1 MKERE
6 YMAENKT
13 YRLGDLIELCDERN
27 TEGKYT
33 VDDVRGMTIQKEL
46 ISTKANVSETDLS
59 DFLVVHPKEFVYN
72 PRTHGKHIG
81 MGFNDTNNNFI
92 ISWNNIAFRV
102 KETMQ
107 FEVVPDYLFI
117 NFRRDEWD
125 REACYQSWGTST
137 EVFSWNAL
145 CDMQITLPPLAVQ
158 QKAVAVYNALKANL
172 AAYEQGLDD
181 LKLVCDGFI
190 DTVKNKATPLSG
202 VAYYRLGD
210 LIEICDERNTDGKYT
225 LDDVRGISIEKK
237 FIQTKADMKD
247 VSLTP
252 YIVVKPDSF
261 AYVTVTSRNGEK
273 ITLAHNDSD
282 DTYIVSSSY
291 IVFRV
296 VHQELILS
304 DYLSLFFN
312 RSEFDH
318 YARYCSWGSARE
330 TFDWTEMCDVQI
342 PLPSLE
348 VQQSIV
354 NMYKCYTERRR
365 IAAELKTKI
374 KTVCPILIKG
384 SLENM

>member
-1 MKERE
+1 
-6 YMAENKT
+6 MAENKT
-13 YRLGDLIELCDERN
+13 YRLGDLIELCEERN

-33 VDDVRGMTIQKEL
+33 VDDVRGISTDKKL
-46 ISTKANVSETDLS
+46 IDTKANMDGVMLDSYKIICKNQFAYVADTSRRGDKIALAYNTEES
-59 DFLVVHPKEFVYN
+59 NFLVSSIYTIFHITHPEILN
-72 PRTHGKHIG
+72 
-81 MGFNDTNNNFI
+81 
-92 ISWNNIAFRV
+92 S
-102 KETMQ
+102 
-107 FEVVPDYLFI
+107 DYLFM
-117 NFRRDEWD
+117 FFYRPEFD
-125 REACYQSWGTST
+125 RYARFNSWGSARET
-137 EVFSWNAL
+137 FSWEDM
-145 CDMQITLPPLAVQ
+145 CDMQITLPPLAAQ

-172 AAYEQGLDD
+172 AAYEQGLED

-190 DTVKNKATPLSG
+190 DTVKNKATPMSG

-282 DTYIVSSSY
+282 ATYIVSSSY

-296 VHQELILS
+296 IHQELILS

-348 VQQSIV
+348 IQQSIV
-354 NMYKCYTERRR
+354 NMYKCYTERRH
-365 IAAELKTKI
+365 IAAELKAKI
-374 KTVCPILIKG
+374 KTICPILIKG

>member
-1 MKERE
+1 MK
-6 YMAENKT
+6 AAKT

-27 TEGKYT
+27 TEGKYNSFY
-33 VDDVRGMTIQKEL
+33 GINIE
-46 ISTKANVSETDLS
+46 
-59 DFLVVHPKEFVYN
+59 KEFM
-72 PRTHGKHIG
+72 PTAA
-81 MGFNDTNNNFI
+81 DTNGLDESKYKI
-92 ISWNNIAFRV
+92 IRKNRF
-102 KETMQ
+102 
-107 FEVVPDYLFI
+107 
-117 NFRRDEWD
+117 
-125 REACYQSWGTST
+125 
-137 EVFSWNAL
+137 VFSGMQTGRDGCIRISMYEKEDPVLVSPAYTTFEISKKEIVLPEYFFMIFQSKEMDRYGAFCSDGSIRSNL
-145 CDMQITLPPLAVQ
+145 DLERFCDFQLVLPPLAAQ

-282 DTYIVSSSY
+282 ATYIVSSSY
-291 IVFRV
+291 IVFRII
-296 VHQELILS
+296 HQELILS

-312 RSEFDH
+312 RPEFDH

-330 TFDWTEMCDVQI
+330 TFDWTEMCEVQI

-348 VQQSIV
+348 VQQNIV
-354 NMYKCYTERRR
+354 NMYKSYTERRR
-365 IAAELKTKI
+365 IAAELKAKI
-374 KTVCPILIKG
+374 KTICPILIKG

>member
-1 MKERE
+1 
-6 YMAENKT
+6 MAENKT

-33 VDDVRGMTIQKEL
+33 VDDVKG
-46 ISTKANVSETDLS
+46 ISIEKKFIETKADMSGVSLIPYILVKHGCFAYVTVTSRNGEKITLVHNTTANTYIVSSSYVVFKINSANVINS
-59 DFLVVHPKEFVYN
+59 
-72 PRTHGKHIG
+72 
-81 MGFNDTNNNFI
+81 
-92 ISWNNIAFRV
+92 
-102 KETMQ
+102 
-107 FEVVPDYLFI
+107 DYLFMFF
-117 NFRRDEWD
+117 NRPEFD
-125 REACYQSWGTST
+125 RYARFNSWGSAR
-137 EVFSWNAL
+137 EIFSWEDM
-145 CDMQITLPPLAVQ
+145 CDMQITLPPLTAQ

-172 AAYEQGLDD
+172 AAYEQGLED

-210 LIEICDERNTDGKYT
+210 LIEICDERNTDEKYT

-282 DTYIVSSSY
+282 ATYIVSSSY
-291 IVFRV
+291 IVFRII
-296 VHQELILS
+296 HQELILS

-312 RSEFDH
+312 RPEFDR
-318 YARYCSWGSARE
+318 YARYHSWGSARE
-330 TFDWTEMCDVQI
+330 VFTYEDMCDVQI
-342 PLPSLE
+342 PLPPLE
-348 VQQSIV
+348 VQQNIV
-354 NMYKCYTERRR
+354 NMYKCYTECRR

-374 KTVCPILIKG
+374 KTICPILIKG
-384 SLENM
+384 SLEERKYE

>member
-1 MKERE
+1 
-6 YMAENKT
+6 MAENKT

-27 TEGKYT
+27 TDGKYT

-172 AAYEQGLDD
+172 AAYEQGLED

-190 DTVKNKATPLSG
+190 EDLRKKNTSERIGPYIK
-202 VAYYRLGD
+202 
-210 LIEICDERNTDGKYT
+210 EINERNIG
-225 LDDVRGISIEKK
+225 
-237 FIQTKADMKD
+237 
-247 VSLTP
+247 
-252 YIVVKPDSF
+252 
-261 AYVTVTSRNGEK
+261 NK
-273 ITLAHNDSD
+273 ITLTQGVDVNLEFIPAKREAQDREE
-282 DTYIVSSSY
+282 TKIVRAGQFAFNKVVKSNGTKLPIALRVGKECVISSSY
-291 IVFRV
+291 VVF
-296 VHQELILS
+296 EICNKEKLLPEFLMLWFS
-304 DYLSLFFN
+304 
-312 RSEFDH
+312 RSETHRRCGYIAQGTTRDVISFED
-318 YARYCSWGSARE
+318 
-330 TFDWTEMCDVQI
+330 MCEVQI

-374 KTVCPILIKG
+374 KTICPILIKG

>member
-1 MKERE
+1 MK
-6 YMAENKT
+6 AAKI

-102 KETMQ
+102 KEMMR

-145 CDMQITLPPLAVQ
+145 CDMQITLPPLAAQ

-172 AAYEQGLDD
+172 AAYEQGLED

-190 DTVKNKATPLSG
+190 DTVKNKVTPMSG

-210 LIEICDERNTDGKYT
+210 LLEICDERNTGGKYT

-252 YIVVKPDSF
+252 YIVVKPDNF

-282 DTYIVSSSY
+282 ATYIVSSSY

-296 VHQELILS
+296 IHQELILS

-330 TFDWTEMCDVQI
+330 TFDWTEMCEVQI

-365 IAAELKTKI
+365 IAAELKAKI
-374 KTVCPILIKG
+374 KTICPILIKG

>member
-1 MKERE
+1 MKERK
-6 YMAENKT
+6 YMTENKT

-72 PRTHGKHIG
+72 PRTHGKRIG

-102 KETMQ
+102 KETMR

-145 CDMQITLPPLAVQ
+145 CDMQITLPPLAAQ
-158 QKAVAVYNALKANL
+158 QKAAAVYNALKANL

-190 DTVKNKATPLSG
+190 EELRKTNTS
-202 VAYYRLGD
+202 
-210 LIEICDERNTDGKYT
+210 ERIG
-225 LDDVRGISIEKK
+225 
-237 FIQTKADMKD
+237 
-247 VSLTP
+247 P
-252 YIVVKPDSF
+252 YIEEVCRKNSNNKIKEVRSISVRKEFNLTNAKVNKEELGNYLIVEPSHLAFVQTTGNEKCLAF
-261 AYVTVTSRNGEK
+261 AY
-273 ITLAHNDSD
+273 NDYD
-282 DTYIVSSSY
+282 YPVVVSSVDKVIKSKDSTKLNLEFL
-291 IVFRV
+291 V
-296 VHQELILS
+296 
-304 DYLSLFFN
+304 LFLH
-312 RSEFDH
+312 RAEFDR
-318 YARYCSWGSARE
+318 YARYHSWGSARE
-330 TFDWTEMCDVQI
+330 VFTYEDMCDVQI

-348 VQQSIV
+348 VQQNIV

-374 KTVCPILIKG
+374 KTICPILIKG

>member
-1 MKERE
+1 
-6 YMAENKT
+6 MAENKT

-27 TEGKYT
+27 TDGKYT
-33 VDDVRGMTIQKEL
+33 VDDVRGISTDKKL
-46 ISTKANVSETDLS
+46 IDTKANMDGVMLDSYKIISKNQFAYVADTSRRGDKIALAYNTEES
-59 DFLVVHPKEFVYN
+59 KFLVSSIYIIFRITHPE
-72 PRTHGKHIG
+72 
-81 MGFNDTNNNFI
+81 I
-92 ISWNNIAFRV
+92 IDS
-102 KETMQ
+102 
-107 FEVVPDYLFI
+107 DYLFM
-117 NFRRDEWD
+117 FFYRAEFD
-125 REACYQSWGTST
+125 RYARFNSWGSARET
-137 EVFSWNAL
+137 FSWGDL
-145 CDMQITLPPLAVQ
+145 CDMQITLPPLAAQ

-172 AAYEQGLDD
+172 AAYEQGLED
-181 LKLVCDGFI
+181 LRLVCDGFI
-190 DTVKNKATPLSG
+190 DTVKNKATPMSG

-282 DTYIVSSSY
+282 ATYIVSSSY
-291 IVFRV
+291 IVFRII
-296 VHQELILS
+296 HQELILS

-312 RSEFDH
+312 RPEFDH

-330 TFDWTEMCDVQI
+330 TFDWTEMCEVQI

-354 NMYKCYTERRR
+354 NMYKCYTERRH
-365 IAAELKTKI
+365 IAAELKAKI
-374 KTVCPILIKG
+374 KTICPILIKG